1 MTGASLIFVLEM
13 LLKVVDCGIVLH
25 HGAYLHD
32 PWNVLDSFI
41 VLISVVSVTGAGDL
55 PASAL
60 KALRM
65 FRTLRPLRLMSRN
78 QGMRMVVN
86 CIIGSLPP
94 CLEMMG
100 ICVLFFFI
108 FAVLSLDLFG
118 GQFHK

>member
-60 KALRM
+60 KAPGAA
-65 FRTLRPLRLMSRN
+65 TLRDWWIFRFYKTMKRGTRQRGTGPHPTRTRAHRLLSVSES
-78 QGMRMVVN
+78 GMLNNR
-86 CIIGSLPP
+86 STYT
-94 CLEMMG
+94 
-100 ICVLFFFI
+100 
-108 FAVLSLDLFG
+108 
-118 GQFHK
+118 